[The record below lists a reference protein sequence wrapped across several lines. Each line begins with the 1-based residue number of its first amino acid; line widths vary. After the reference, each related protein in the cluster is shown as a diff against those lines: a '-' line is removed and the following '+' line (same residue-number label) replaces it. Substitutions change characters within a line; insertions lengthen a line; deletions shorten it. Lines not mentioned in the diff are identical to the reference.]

1 MKISNIKLLQQPETP
16 PPSLKRGKT
25 SDEKP
30 SKKFKGQG
38 SEVSGKGAHSTPP
51 GKPKGKIAQV

>member
-1 MKISNIKLLQQPETP
+1 MITSFLYKQ
-16 PPSLKRGKT
+16 T

-51 GKPKGKIAQV
+51 GKPKGKIAQVCV